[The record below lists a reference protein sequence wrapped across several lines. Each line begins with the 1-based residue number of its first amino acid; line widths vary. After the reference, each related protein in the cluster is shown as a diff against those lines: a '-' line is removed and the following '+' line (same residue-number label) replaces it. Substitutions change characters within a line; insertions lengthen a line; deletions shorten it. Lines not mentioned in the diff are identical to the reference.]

1 MKFIDLTTIRERLAP
16 PPRLS
21 AMEEARRLDDQERRR
36 EWAWAIGTTA
46 LVVAVVMLWTVAL
59 VQWMK
64 P

>member
-1 MKFIDLTTIRERLAP
+1 
-16 PPRLS
+16 
-21 AMEEARRLDDQERRR
+21 MEEARRLDDQERRR